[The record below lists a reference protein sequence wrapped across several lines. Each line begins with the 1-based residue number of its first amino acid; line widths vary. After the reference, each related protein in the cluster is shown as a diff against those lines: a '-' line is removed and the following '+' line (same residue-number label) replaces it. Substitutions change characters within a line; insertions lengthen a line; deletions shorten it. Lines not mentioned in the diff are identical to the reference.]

1 MQIMHKIPAIGA
13 AAIASA
19 VMSQQPA
26 QAQNKLAG
34 LVRYPTGTKEL
45 QVSDTLRTL
54 YCQHNSQVTEL
65 ILFADLPQLERIN
78 LHGCVNLTNLVI
90 LAKMGRKPSQRE
102 PAITINVSRTKLQ
115 KITFLPEQLE
125 EIEVQPT
132 TLKTLQ
138 IQIAEAP
145 TQTLQIWQVK
155 DEREETKA
163 VIFWRGS
170 LLQSKQQWNDEWIT
184 HSPFIGDKI
193 IQIPTQT
200 RWSRK
205 KVFYRLYPIP
215 ISQPTKQ
222 N

>member
-1 MQIMHKIPAIGA
+1 MQIKHKILAIGA
-13 AAIASA
+13 AVIASA
-19 VMSQQPA
+19 IMSQQPA

-34 LVRYPTGTKEL
+34 LVRYPTETKEL

-54 YCQHNSQVTEL
+54 YCQHNSQATEL
-65 ILFADLPQLERIN
+65 IPLADLPQLERIN
-78 LHGCVNLTNLVI
+78 LHGCANLTNLVI
-90 LAKMGRKPSQRE
+90 LAKIGRKP
-102 PAITINVSRTKLQ
+102 ATTINVFGTKLQ
-115 KITFLPEQLE
+115 KITVLPEQLE

-155 DEREETKA
+155 DEREETETKA

-170 LLQSKQQWNDEWIT
+170 LLQSKQQWNNEWIT

-193 IQIPTQT
+193 IQIRTQT

-205 KVFYRLYPIP
+205 EEFYQLYPIP
-215 ISQPTKQ
+215 ASQPTKQ